1 MPYNITRVPFRMSQ
15 AVQICVA
22 WLYISY
28 FYYFL
33 LLFGGWFGVGFE
45 ALGTDVPHPHCNFL
59 VAILGHVY
67 IQASYSMSHYYGKG
81 QFFSIQRNIIVT
93 VTDYIDD
100 YNLFFSPYSY
110 IYIIENG
117 QWPLGTQI

>member
-1 MPYNITRVPFRMSQ
+1 MCGLV
-15 AVQICVA
+15 V
-22 WLYISY
+22 Y
-28 FYYFL
+28 FLLLLFFL

-45 ALGTDVPHPHCNFL
+45 ALGTDVPHPHYNFL

-110 IYIIENG
+110 IYTIENG
-117 QWPLGTQI
+117 LWPLGTQI